1 MTETTAATATE
12 TGTATETETEIV
24 SVSVT
29 ATASVDDQDP
39 PITVVAVAKGKGT
52 WTPIPPAVI
61 IVTGSER
68 IDTLGVTVEENVNGT
83 VIAALH
89 AEMLVVMMM
98 TDPVG
103 ETEMATMIVDEAA
116 EIDEMT
122 VVLPNR
128 KLAEALPPHGQENQP
143 QI

>member
-24 SVSVT
+24 SVT

-39 PITVVAVAKGKGT
+39 PITVVVVAKGKGT

-61 IVTGSER
+61 IVTGSEK
-68 IDTLGVTVEENVNGT
+68 IDTLGVTVEESVNGT

-98 TDPVG
+98 TDPVD
-103 ETEMATMIVDEAA
+103 ETEMATMIADEAA

-128 KLAEALPPHGQENQP
+128 KLAEALPPQGQENQP

>member
-1 MTETTAATATE
+1 MTETTAATAPE
-12 TGTATETETEIV
+12 TGTATETETEI
-24 SVSVT
+24 VSVT

-39 PITVVAVAKGKGT
+39 PITVVVVAKGKGT

-61 IVTGSER
+61 IVTGSEK
-68 IDTLGVTVEENVNGT
+68 IDTLGVTVEESVNGT

-89 AEMLVVMMM
+89 AEMLAVMTM
-98 TDPVG
+98 TDPVD
-103 ETEMATMIVDEAA
+103 ETEMATMIADEAA